1 MASETY
7 STHWIMIAALIT
19 LALMVGGGILGG
31 GMWAGSITTTL
42 HEHGDAIQGIQ
53 RDVKDG
59 YEENAEQ
66 HRQIN
71 QKIDT
76 MGGKLDRIISSQW
89 QTNHSEAEALP
100 SVTEALPS
108 ATEALPSAQSSATPP
123 DAEGFG
129 SAHGAQPQ

>member
-1 MASETY
+1 
-7 STHWIMIAALIT
+7 MIAALVT

-31 GMWAGSITTTL
+31 GMWAGSISTTL
-42 HEHGDAIQGIQ
+42 HVHGDAIQGIQ

-59 YEENAEQ
+59 YKENAEQ
-66 HRQIN
+66 HVQIN

-89 QTNHSEAEALP
+89 QTNHS
-100 SVTEALPS
+100 
-108 ATEALPSAQSSATPP
+108 AQSSATPQ
-123 DAEGFG
+123 DAEGFA